1 MITINLTDIYLC
13 LLKLSATIF
22 LISVV
27 TFCFLMVAGVD
38 IEHDEGVW
46 GCIAGIVA
54 ATVVASLVM
63 LIILILVLI
72 IYYIW
77 KV

>member
-13 LLKLSATIF
+13 LCKLSATIF

-27 TFCFLMVAGVD
+27 TFCFLMIASVD
-38 IEHDEGVW
+38 IENDESKLGFF
-46 GCIAGIVA
+46 AYIVA
-54 ATVVASLVM
+54 ATGVASFAM
-63 LIILILVLI
+63 LMILLLVLV

-77 KV
+77 KI